1 MRKERGRGP
10 AGLDAED
17 LDAEEIE
24 RYYRNR
30 CVILVESYLLS
41 LSYQS
46 EHGVFDRRYNEDAAA
61 IARFGEGGEEMSDE
75 ITQQTLLPGVK
86 DPNLWMVKCL
96 VGMEQQTVLRIMN
109 KCLAY
114 QHTNEP
120 LQIRSVVSPEHLKGY
135 IYIEAFKQTHV
146 KQAIDGISAL
156 KIGQYNQ
163 QMVPI
168 KEMTDVLR
176 VVKEQT
182 GLRPKQWVRLKRGL
196 FKDDLAQVD
205 YVDMAQNTVHLKL
218 LARVDYS
225 RARGALRTASSDADA
240 KRKKK
245 KRPVAKLFDPEKI
258 RSIGGEIANDGDF
271 LVFEG
276 SRYSRK
282 GYLYKNFPMNAIQ
295 AEGVKPT
302 LSELERFEEAP
313 EGIDIDLTSADKD
326 DMAHAFSNGDNVE
339 VSEGELVNLQG
350 KVIAVDGS
358 KITILPKHND
368 LKDPL
373 EFQANELRKFF
384 SQGCM
389 TTNFTNKIR
398 G

>member
-1 MRKERGRGP
+1 MSLSFESKRKC
-10 AGLDAED
+10 
-17 LDAEEIE
+17 I
-24 RYYRNR
+24 
-30 CVILVESYLLS
+30 ILLLS
-41 LSYQS
+41 INSF
-46 EHGVFDRRYNEDAAA
+46 FDRRYNEDAQA

-86 DPNLWMVKCL
+86 DPNLWMVKVL
-96 VGMEQQTVLRIMN
+96 VGMEKQTVLRIMN

-114 QHTNEP
+114 AHTAEP

-146 KQAIDGISAL
+146 KHAIDGISAL

-218 LARVDYS
+218 LARVDYA

-245 KRPVAKLFDPEKI
+245 KRPVGKLFDPEKI

-276 SRYSRK
+276 NRYSRK

-295 AEGVKPT
+295 V
-302 LSELERFEEAP
+302 R
-313 EGIDIDLTSADKD
+313 
-326 DMAHAFSNGDNVE
+326 
-339 VSEGELVNLQG
+339 
-350 KVIAVDGS
+350 
-358 KITILPKHND
+358 
-368 LKDPL
+368 
-373 EFQANELRKFF
+373 
-384 SQGCM
+384 
-389 TTNFTNKIR
+389 
-398 G
+398 